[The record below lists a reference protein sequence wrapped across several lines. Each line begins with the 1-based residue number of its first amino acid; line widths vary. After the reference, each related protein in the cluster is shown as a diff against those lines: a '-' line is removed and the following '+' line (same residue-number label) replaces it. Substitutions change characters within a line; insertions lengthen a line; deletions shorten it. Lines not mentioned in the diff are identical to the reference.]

1 MNTVNNFLVIF
12 GGISDDGSY
21 LNDVVVYDT
30 QKIEW

>member
-12 GGISDDGSY
+12 GGRADDDSF